1 MVVPNRKLVNILF
14 PSITSIA
21 SSSKVYNNMNMDV
34 NVDTPR
40 GRSINSS
47 TNNFRELLVYSSLHS
62 IFYIEGMET
71 QSNNPSWADQVDE
84 FDKS

>member
-14 PSITSIA
+14 SSVTSIA

-47 TNNFRELLVYSSLHS
+47 TGNFREFLVYLSLHS

-71 QSNNPSWADQVDE
+71 QSNNLSWADQVDE